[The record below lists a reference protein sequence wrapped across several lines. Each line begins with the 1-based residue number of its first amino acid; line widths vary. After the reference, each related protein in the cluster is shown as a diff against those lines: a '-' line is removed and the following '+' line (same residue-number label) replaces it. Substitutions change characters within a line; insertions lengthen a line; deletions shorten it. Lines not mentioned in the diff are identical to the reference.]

1 MNLKEAQALIANQE
15 PLNSPAACKVV
26 TKGMYA
32 QKFFIPVALI
42 NSEIGVYNQRTYK
55 MSFKNLNRS
64 VAHRVS
70 ITVDGVKTISNETIE
85 IAIANVH
92 SSGKVGA

>member
-42 NSEIGVYNQRTYK
+42 NSEIGFTNKRTYK
-55 MSFKNLNRS
+55 TTFKNVNRFIAYS
-64 VAHRVS
+64 VS
-70 ITVDGVKTISNETIE
+70 ITVDGVKTISSEPVVV
-85 IAIANVH
+85 AIANVH

>member
-15 PLNSPAACKVV
+15 TFNSPEARKVV

-32 QKFFIPVALI
+32 PQYFIPVALI
-42 NSEIGVYNQRTYK
+42 NSEIAVTNKRTYK
-55 MSFKNLNRS
+55 TTFKNVNRFI
-64 VAHRVS
+64 AYRVS
-70 ITVDGVKTISNETIE
+70 ITFDGVKTISSQNFE

-92 SSGKVGA
+92 ASGKVGA